1 MTKRERQNAENILRT
16 EGGGWV
22 FIEMTSARDDVAK
35 ISKYSR
41 SAKDNLLD
49 WQLIREITQYLSI
62 KEKDNDDW
70 QFTFI

>member
-1 MTKRERQNAENILRT
+1 MLKIYFELRGWVGVWGGG
-16 EGGGWV
+16 GGGWV

-49 WQLIREITQYLSI
+49 
-62 KEKDNDDW
+62 
-70 QFTFI
+70 

>member
-1 MTKRERQNAENILRT
+1 L
-16 EGGGWV
+16 